1 VAWLFPR
8 PFRKFPWSLGFD
20 QAAPEILN
28 GSHPPGLKNLK
39 LGRSGWWIGG
49 IVRLQVLIKT
59 LESKKPFDATT
70 ATACPIIRGRR
81 DAVFSRLA
89 LACALVYLL
98 AIPAIAQSG
107 TPQKPPALVGTWVLR
122 VPDSEALPFPDI
134 KSQTIAMTCVGNR
147 VEISATTNGE
157 ESVARFMADGKQ
169 RRGRTIPP
177 LSHAEVVSS
186 RWEGTS
192 LVLTIVG
199 GSWAT
204 GVSTMTE
211 RWTPSLDGRTL
222 TRSWGGFKA
231 LAMVYDKRP
240 AQ

>member
-1 VAWLFPR
+1 M
-8 PFRKFPWSLGFD
+8 
-20 QAAPEILN
+20 
-28 GSHPPGLKNLK
+28 
-39 LGRSGWWIGG
+39 
-49 IVRLQVLIKT
+49 
-59 LESKKPFDATT
+59 
-70 ATACPIIRGRR
+70 
-81 DAVFSRLA
+81 FSRLA
-89 LACALVYLL
+89 LACAMVYLL
-98 AIPAIAQSG
+98 PIPAIAQSR
-107 TPQKPPALVGTWVLR
+107 TPQKPPSLVGTWVLR
-122 VPDSEALPFPDI
+122 VPGSEVLPLPDI
-134 KSQTIAMTCVGNR
+134 KSQTITINYVGNR

-157 ESVARFMADGKQ
+157 ESVARFTADGKQ

-177 LSHAEVVSS
+177 LSDREVVSS
-186 RWEGTS
+186 RCDGTS

-222 TRSWGGFKA
+222 TRSWSGFKA